1 MSRPLNTTLQ
11 DRIKVLE
18 QQLRE
23 AQNTVLRL
31 QASRTPIKWPTDEE
45 VLIGADE
52 KIVGIYGYGPY
63 GDDVQVYRRAWV
75 ECFEWLKSFIEEGR
89 GNE

>member
-31 QASRTPIKWPTDEE
+31 QASRTPIKWPTRIQAQEE
-45 VLIGADE
+45 AE
-52 KIVGIYGYGPY
+52 
-63 GDDVQVYRRAWV
+63 
-75 ECFEWLKSFIEEGR
+75 ECFDCDDSIEGFLSGYDWLKSFIIAELDKKDKSE
-89 GNE
+89 